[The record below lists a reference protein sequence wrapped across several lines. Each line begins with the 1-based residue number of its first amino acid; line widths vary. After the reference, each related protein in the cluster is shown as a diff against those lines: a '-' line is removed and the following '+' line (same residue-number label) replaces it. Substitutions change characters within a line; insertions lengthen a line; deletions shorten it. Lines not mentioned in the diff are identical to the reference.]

1 MRSGGYEM
9 GWVQD
14 EVSMTWSGYKTD
26 GVVTGESG
34 YEMEWVQD

>member
-26 GVVTGESG
+26 RVGTGESG
-34 YEMEWVQD
+34 YEMERV